1 MSAPGMLPPE
11 MEMANLE
18 HELAVLRER
27 YSTMLREAKRTRWIS
42 KYGVGVIVA
51 VLSGAVI
58 YFGSRS
64 SDALPVLFLVT
75 GLVAVIGLMV
85 WLCTGWFPDDQKSGF
100 YLYDERY
107 PFRTDEEFLNHA
119 IAIRE
124 KRLNE
129 LKATP

>member
-1 MSAPGMLPPE
+1 MSGPGALPPE

-27 YSTMLREAKRTRWIS
+27 YSTMLREAKRTGWIS
-42 KYGVGVIVA
+42 KYSVGAMLA

-58 YFGSRS
+58 YLGSRS
-64 SDALPVLFLVT
+64 SDALPILFVVA

-85 WLCTGWFPDDQKSGF
+85 WLCTGWFPNDQKSGF

-124 KRLNE
+124 KRLRE
-129 LKATP
+129 LKAAL